1 MEAACCSLEN
11 KTTPAKVPAVAGLG
25 PAGAVNDLAS
35 SALHRAATLQP
46 HQHGHSA
53 PPSTGVGARFGQKCG
68 AEQSAK
74 PTPAEACLNKKQI
87 TEASPTIVEATAQLS

>member
-1 MEAACCSLEN
+1 MTKLRNSREARCEGWSGDSGMEAACCSLEN

-25 PAGAVNDLAS
+25 PAGAVNDLA
-35 SALHRAATLQP
+35 ARRCTVQLATLQP

-68 AEQSAK
+68 AEQS
-74 PTPAEACLNKKQI
+74 PP
-87 TEASPTIVEATAQLS
+87 

>member
-25 PAGAVNDLAS
+25 PAGAVNDLA
-35 SALHRAATLQP
+35 ARRCTVQLATLQP

-68 AEQSAK
+68 AEQS
-74 PTPAEACLNKKQI
+74 PP
-87 TEASPTIVEATAQLS
+87 

>member
-53 PPSTGVGARFGQKCG
+53 PPSTGWGRGLVKNA
-68 AEQSAK
+68 A
-74 PTPAEACLNKKQI
+74 
-87 TEASPTIVEATAQLS
+87 LSKAHPS